1 MCTYIYIYIY
11 IIDIIIYCIY
21 RVPFPVTA
29 EETAGFQPF
38 YPRLVRGRDSPRTA
52 DGHAP
57 TDELADLKRLRKE
70 NSWCYGMNMVNNHC
84 FVITPMMMDNPMMM
98 LLKEN
103 KNNCFTII
111 IQWFLP
117 YFYHNHPMNMFKS
130 SHHFSIIIPWFSES
144 TMAGPFVKIIPFHG
158 KIMVNY
164 EWNLLD
170 DCGMIVMMMKWWG
183 KKGYPLVN

>member
-1 MCTYIYIYIY
+1 M
-11 IIDIIIYCIY
+11 
-21 RVPFPVTA
+21 PFPVTA

>member
-1 MCTYIYIYIY
+1 MCTYIYIY

-70 NSWCYGMNMVNNHC
+70 NS
-84 FVITPMMMDNPMMM
+84 
-98 LLKEN
+98 
-103 KNNCFTII
+103 
-111 IQWFLP
+111 
-117 YFYHNHPMNMFKS
+117 
-130 SHHFSIIIPWFSES
+130 
-144 TMAGPFVKIIPFHG
+144 
-158 KIMVNY
+158 
-164 EWNLLD
+164 
-170 DCGMIVMMMKWWG
+170 
-183 KKGYPLVN
+183 